1 MMAPHSLI
9 ALQEVG
15 RSEFIGN
22 VVRQAARL
30 PPRQNVAFNVRA
42 GRKEK
47 LKETAVNVSS
57 FVNFAKILW
66 GVKKLCIKVHVTWDI
81 PFGNS
86 PEFV

>member
-1 MMAPHSLI
+1 MADASLHQFSLAAMTAPHSLI

-22 VVRQAARL
+22 VVRHAARL

-57 FVNFAKILW
+57 FVNFAKFYGESRSYVLR
-66 GVKKLCIKVHVTWDI
+66 
-81 PFGNS
+81 FM
-86 PEFV
+86 